1 MTVCLV
7 AGLTFLVELMLLLG
21 AGRLWGVVPKLRRC
35 AAGAAIGA
43 VYTVACLVPD
53 LAFLNSFLWRM
64 VFAVLIGLAT
74 YGGNLVQSLR
84 FALLYLGVSLLAQ
97 SADRENLPAAVL
109 AAAGLW
115 MLCRSALQDRSL
127 IPLELSREGIRVN
140 LTALRDTGNSLRDP
154 VTGEQVL
161 VLSPEAAFTLT
172 GLTVQQLRS
181 PLDTLQHRPIPGLK
195 LIPYRAVGSSGF
207 LLGLRF
213 PDAKIGGRRRSV
225 VAAFAPEGLGRG
237 DAFQA
242 LAGGFL

>member
-1 MTVCLV
+1 MTVYLV
-7 AGLTFLVELMLLLG
+7 AGLAFLVELMLLLG
-21 AGRLWGVVPKLRRC
+21 AGRLWGFFPNLWRC
-35 AAGAAIGA
+35 VAGAVIGA

-53 LAFLNSFLWRM
+53 LGFLNSFLWRM
-64 VFAVLIGLAT
+64 VFAVLTGLAT

-97 SADRENLPAAVL
+97 AADRENLPAAAL
-109 AAAGLW
+109 AATGLW
-115 MLCRSALQDRSL
+115 MLYRSALQGRTF
-127 IPLELSREGIRVN
+127 IPLELYREGIHLN
-140 LTALRDTGNSLRDP
+140 LTALRDTGNTLRDP

-172 GLTVQQLRS
+172 GLTAQQLRS
-181 PLDTLQHRPIPGLK
+181 PLDTLQRHPIPGLK

-213 PDAKIGGRRRSV
+213 PDAKIGGRRRSI

-237 DAFQA
+237 DTFQA

>member
-172 GLTVQQLRS
+172 GLTVQ
-181 PLDTLQHRPIPGLK
+181 LQHRPIPGLK